1 MGTLKR
7 GLGVNA
13 KSKKRRE
20 PRPFRRRK
28 TDYTTGAINPCT
40 QSFIN
45 LCVLYV
51 FMVCAL
57 KRHGERSRVKRVQVT
72 FTGEQ
77 WSLVER
83 FRGVM
88 GNDDAEI
95 VRNIV
100 LTWLTEKSVVTESVK
115 RSLGAEGGTQR

>member
-1 MGTLKR
+1 M
-7 GLGVNA
+7 
-13 KSKKRRE
+13 
-20 PRPFRRRK
+20 
-28 TDYTTGAINPCT
+28 
-40 QSFIN
+40 
-45 LCVLYV
+45 

-77 WSLVER
+77 WSLIER

-100 LTWLTEKSVVTESVK
+100 LAWLSEKSVVTSIAKMALKDGEDSEK
-115 RSLGAEGGTQR
+115 PPPTPEGEMA